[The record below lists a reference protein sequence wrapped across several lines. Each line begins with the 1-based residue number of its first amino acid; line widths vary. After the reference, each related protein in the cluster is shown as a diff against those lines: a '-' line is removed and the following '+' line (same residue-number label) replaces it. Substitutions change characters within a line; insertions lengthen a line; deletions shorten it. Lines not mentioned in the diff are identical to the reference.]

1 MKVRGPLLFRVVRV
15 NNQKSR
21 MRIKIE
27 LLENQIEL
35 PDGRIRARC
44 PACAAEGG
52 DSKGKHLMVFPNGKY
67 GCAAHPGDEEHRKR
81 IAVLVGGGEG
91 RYVRS
96 YPRARINVKPKP
108 GWK

>member
-1 MKVRGPLLFRVVRV
+1 MAAPLPCFPCH
-15 NNQKSR
+15 NQKFR

-27 LLENQIEL
+27 LLENQTKL
-35 PDGRIRARC
+35 PDGGVRARC

-52 DSKGKHLMVFPNGKY
+52 DSKGKHLMVFPDGKF

-81 IAVLVGGGEG
+81 IAVLVGGGE
-91 RYVRS
+91 RRSARS
-96 YPRARINVKPKP
+96 YPRARIKVNPKS